1 MSDYEEFVKRMGSFD
16 MELSLDDVGPP
27 NKDDLKHHGILG
39 MKWGIRRFQ
48 NKDGTLTPAGK
59 KRYENKDGTRT
70 ALGKR
75 SKEGPKDI
83 DKRKVLLSAKTKTGA
98 EITLS
103 EDPPSPIAKLLK
115 KITAKSSDDTQYD
128 LTIRD
133 SSGKKVGDMSMI
145 NVSDEEINFAWI
157 GIKNSQRGNGYA
169 QASIKAAI
177 DFAKKEGKK
186 IITMEDVATP
196 DGKHI
201 YDKLGFKEV
210 PMNSPLSKFS
220 NMSASELEDYKM
232 FWGEPRPMVMYLDDN
247 IKHSSSPLDMSSFF
261 NLVMMYMDFVDKEGR
276 FVESLTHHGIL
287 GMKWG
292 VRRFQNKDGTLT
304 PAGKKRYD
312 QNEQKIA
319 NKAKK
324 KPSVTEMSDAE
335 LRNVINRLQMER
347 QYSQLRPSNINKGKE
362 YAQKVFKAGTTIA
375 AVTSAT
381 LTIYNNI
388 GKIKDIIEKRG

>member
-1 MSDYEEFVKRMGSFD
+1 MWQYDYTN
-16 MELSLDDVGPP
+16 ELT
-27 NKDDLKHHGILG
+27 HYGILG
-39 MKWGIRRFQ
+39 MKWGVRRYQ
-48 NKDGTLTPAGK
+48 NKDGTLTSAGK
-59 KRYENKDGTRT
+59 KRYGNKVGE
-70 ALGKR
+70 R

-133 SSGKKVGDMSMI
+133 SSGKKVGDMSLI

-157 GIKNSQRGNGYA
+157 GIKNSQRGKGYA

-186 IITMEDVATP
+186 VITMEDVATP

-220 NMSASELEDYKM
+220 KMSASELEEYKM
-232 FWGEPRPMVMYLDDN
+232 FWGEPRPMVMYLNDN
-247 IKHSSSPLDMSSFF
+247 IKHSSSPLDMPSFF

-276 FVESLTHHGIL
+276 FVESLIHHGIL
-287 GMKWG
+287 NAVNKSGKLSVATINAYNQKMASLMNDKVSG
-292 VRRFQNKDGTLT
+292 LKSPSGKVVRFV
-304 PAGKKRYD
+304 A
-312 QNEQKIA
+312 
-319 NKAKK
+319 
-324 KPSVTEMSDAE
+324 
-335 LRNVINRLQMER
+335 
-347 QYSQLRPSNINKGKE
+347 
-362 YAQKVFKAGTTIA
+362 
-375 AVTSAT
+375 
-381 LTIYNNI
+381 
-388 GKIKDIIEKRG
+388 KRGEIGVFMALADQGYNMNQLKNGIYESGKVAYRKTVVDKV